1 MRGAALPQ
9 ALRPGGR
16 LLRHHIRRQALPL
29 PRHLHLHPP
38 PGRKQPPPGGR
49 HGGSPLTARAPCAEP
64 PLLPEPPAPRRGL
77 AHGRVRQVWVLA
89 LGDIAGR
96 CHLRVQP
103 GEATPPATCAH
114 PGPQADA
121 SQLPLHPAW
130 PQLPAPRNSA
140 TLPAGQNCDFSG
152 RGDHQQRR
160 HQVAAVCDSYVLSSP
175 PAPGASRARSQSRPP
190 AEAPIPSGNIT
201 VFRQTSTHLQ
211 MVTTFGLELVI
222 QLWPLFQVYITV
234 GPQFRGQTRGE
245 SLPRLP
251 RPCPAQPLQK
261 RRGPAEP
268 CTDPGCRALT
278 A

>member
-1 MRGAALPQ
+1 MAVYDKSGYSHSETSLVAVIYVSSQVRPPRLPPAPTRGPKQMRPSSPSTLPGPNSQ
-9 ALRPGGR
+9 PPVTRPPSPQDKIVISQDEVITNNGDTKWLPYATRTSSAPPQHPGPHEPAPKAGR
-16 LLRHHIRRQALPL
+16 LLRP
-29 PRHLHLHPP
+29 
-38 PGRKQPPPGGR
+38 
-49 HGGSPLTARAPCAEP
+49 
-64 PLLPEPPAPRRGL
+64 
-77 AHGRVRQVWVLA
+77 
-89 LGDIAGR
+89 
-96 CHLRVQP
+96 
-103 GEATPPATCAH
+103 
-114 PGPQADA
+114 
-121 SQLPLHPAW
+121 
-130 PQLPAPRNSA
+130 
-140 TLPAGQNCDFSG
+140 
-152 RGDHQQRR
+152 
-160 HQVAAVCDSYVLSSP
+160 
-175 PAPGASRARSQSRPP
+175 
-190 AEAPIPSGNIT
+190 PIPSGNIT